1 MRRAAK
7 VDHNQ
12 GAIVG
17 ARRADMTFEKIKSH
31 IADMA
36 KLDPDYA
43 AWARANY
50 RRILAVFFAWDK

>member
-1 MRRAAK
+1 
-7 VDHNQ
+7 
-12 GAIVG
+12 
-17 ARRADMTFEKIKSH
+17 MTFEQIKSH

-50 RRILAVFFAWDK
+50 RRILAVFFVKGGQ